1 MQDNALYY
9 GDCLDWMREWPDGS
23 ADLIYLDPPF
33 NSNANYNIIFGAG
46 NGAPAQVRGFEDT
59 WRWDERAARR
69 VAEIESAV
77 SHPLHTAAGAF
88 RALLGE
94 SGMLAYLTYMGERL
108 VEMRRL
114 LKPTGSIYL
123 HCDPTASHYL
133 KALMDAVFGARH
145 FRNEIAWCYTG
156 PGNVRRWFPRKH
168 DVLLFYACS
177 DDAVFNRDAVRIPY
191 KQLNVQHSDEE
202 TGGGIGGRLTPDNV
216 EEYRGR
222 GKVPEDYWLED
233 RDGMSPVSRRQSE
246 RLGYPTQKP
255 VALLE
260 RIIRTSSN
268 EGELVLDPFCGCG
281 TAVVA
286 AHNLGRRWIGI
297 DISAAAI
304 DIIQERRLE
313 PAGVEAPAFGMPQ
326 ALADARKLA
335 AEKPFAFERWA
346 IQRIPGLAPNER
358 QRGDGGIDGQG
369 SLTATPENHGSRRVL
384 AQVKGGRFSLSQFRD
399 FLHVVEHG
407 QAACGVYITLD
418 PVTSRQAR
426 ALAAAQGEIS
436 VVDSP
441 GRYPRV
447 QLWSIAAYF
456 ENGGLPALPQ
466 LADPYTGRSLAIERR
481 MLR

>member
-1 MQDNALYY
+1 M
-9 GDCLDWMREWPDGS
+9 
-23 ADLIYLDPPF
+23 
-33 NSNANYNIIFGAG
+33 
-46 NGAPAQVRGFEDT
+46 RGFEDT

-177 DDAVFNRDAVRIPY
+177 DNAVFNRDAVRIPY
-191 KQLNVQHSDEE
+191 KQLNVQHPDEE

-255 VALLE
+255 LALLE
-260 RIIRTSSN
+260 RIIRASSN
-268 EGELVLDPFCGCG
+268 EGELVLDPFCAAEPPSSPRTASGGAGSASTSRRRRSTSSRSAGSNRRASRPRRSGCR
-281 TAVVA
+281 
-286 AHNLGRRWIGI
+286 RRWRTRASSPPRSPSRS
-297 DISAAAI
+297 SAGRSSAS
-304 DIIQERRLE
+304 
-313 PAGVEAPAFGMPQ
+313 PASRPTS
-326 ALADARKLA
+326 
-335 AEKPFAFERWA
+335 
-346 IQRIPGLAPNER
+346 R

-369 SLTATPENHGSRRVL
+369 TLTATPENHGSRRVL

-407 QAACGVYITLD
+407 QAACGVYISLD

-447 QLWSIAAYF
+447 QLWSIAPTSGTA
-456 ENGGLPALPQ
+456 GCPRCRSSPTRTPA
-466 LADPYTGRSLAIERR
+466 RRLAIERR